1 MSHDK
6 LIQSIAGVVMLVLL
20 AGSGVAGTSIAESSG
35 KHRLVYADTAA
46 ENDSPEVAMGIAMG
60 AFRGVFVNML
70 WIRANRLQEEGKY
83 YEAIELAKTITKLQ
97 PRFPRVWVFQAWN
110 LAYNI
115 SVATQTP
122 EERWQWVDAGV
133 RLLREEGIPQNP
145 NDMLLH
151 KELSW
156 IFLHK
161 IQGVT
166 DDANQYYKRKVAEEW
181 TVVLGP
187 PPPPSPEMRTR
198 EAAMAAYGDWLGVVA
213 SAPDSVEGAINRE
226 PLVAEL
232 IGALESLFGSET
244 PLDTLRRYAIHE
256 ELHRKNLSDDRL
268 GGYLGLEGDEE
279 IQRIQTLSRLMHDP
293 QLEPAWDVYIAYLRK
308 RVLLDQFHMDPSTME
323 RYTREFGPLDWRH
336 PAAHS
341 LYWARLGV
349 ERGLGRVEEQNKSDY
364 DFTNTDRLVM
374 QSIQELFRSSELY
387 FDFLEFEQGR
397 YAYYMAM
404 PNTFFIDAYGE
415 QLEDVATRGGIATS
429 MKRTYTNYAA
439 GFENFLQDAILHYY
453 RRGQIDKA
461 IEYRHKLLTWPGRNI
476 NDWEADERLS
486 WPIDQYVE
494 WEMMGRYTSPT
505 LYVNQVSAALMGAF
519 TSGLLAGDQDLFN
532 SQYNWARQYHEYF
545 IREQNKGA
553 MLADPNAGR
562 MENLPKDFRVL
573 AGGVFTNL
581 LSSLSMDERET
592 MYLAAP
598 NELRLFAYLVLERE
612 LSEYMNEEAAN
623 GNGKRFDE
631 AFPPPVGIDQFR
643 VEMDA
648 LRDQQQQRLNID
660 VK

>member
-6 LIQSIAGVVMLVLL
+6 LIQVIAGAVMVALL
-20 AGSGVAGTSIAESSG
+20 AGSGVVGTSITESSG
-35 KHRLVYADTAA
+35 RYRLVLADTVAD
-46 ENDSPEVAMGIAMG
+46 NDSPEVAVGIAMG

-83 YEAIELAKTITKLQ
+83 YEAIELAETITKLQ
-97 PRFPRVWVFQAWN
+97 PRFPRVWVFHAWN

-122 EERWQWVDAGV
+122 EERWQWVDSGV
-133 RLLREEGIPQNP
+133 RLLRDEGIPQNP

-187 PPPPSPEMRTR
+187 PPAPGPEMRTR
-198 EAAMAAYGDWLGVVA
+198 DQAIQAYASWLDNVA
-213 SAPDSVEGAINRE
+213 TAPDSVEGAIEKE

-232 IGALESLFGSET
+232 IAALEDLFGTES
-244 PLDTLRRYAIHE
+244 PLDALRRFAVHE
-256 ELHRKNLSDDRL
+256 ELHRKGMSDERL
-268 GGYLGLEGDEE
+268 GDVLGVTDEGELE
-279 IQRIQTLSRLMHDP
+279 RIRTLSRLMHEP
-293 QLEPAWDVYIAYLRK
+293 QLTEAWKVYIAFLRK
-308 RVLLDQFHMDPSTME
+308 RVLLDTYHMDPARMA
-323 RYTREFGPLDWRH
+323 RYTRDFGPLDWRH

-349 ERGLGRVEEQNKSDY
+349 ERGLGRVEAQNKTDF

-387 FDFLEFEQGR
+387 FDFLEFEQGK

-404 PNTFFIDAYGE
+404 PNTFFIDSYGQ

-453 RRGQIDKA
+453 RRGDLDKA

-476 NDWEADERLS
+476 NDWEADEKLS

-494 WEMMGRYTSPT
+494 WEMMGRYTSPSV
-505 LYVNQVSAALMGAF
+505 YVNQITAALMGAY
-519 TSGLLAGDQDLFN
+519 TSGLLAGDQDLFQ
-532 SQYNWARQYHEYF
+532 SQYSWARQYHEYF
-545 IREQNKGA
+545 IREQNKGG
-553 MLADPNAGR
+553 MLANPETGR

-581 LSSLSMDERET
+581 LASLSEDERES

-598 NELRLFAYLVLERE
+598 NELRQYAYLILERE
-612 LSEYMNEEAAN
+612 LSESMNELAASGQGRPFN
-623 GNGKRFDE
+623 E
-631 AFPPPVGIDQFR
+631 VFPPPVGIDQFR
-643 VEMDA
+643 VEMEA
-648 LRDQQQQRLNID
+648 LRQQQQRDYNID

>member
-1 MSHDK
+1 VSHDK

-20 AGSGVAGTSIAESSG
+20 AGSGIAGTSIAESSG

-198 EAAMAAYGDWLGVVA
+198 EAAMAAYGNWLGVVA

-226 PLVAEL
+226 PLVADL
-232 IGALESLFGSET
+232 ISALESLFGTET

-256 ELHRKNLSDDRL
+256 ELHRRNLSDDRL
-268 GGYLGLEGDEE
+268 GSYLGLEGDEE
-279 IQRIQTLSRLMHDP
+279 IQRIQTLSRLMHDA
-293 QLEPAWDVYIAYLRK
+293 QLEPAWEVYIAYLRK
-308 RVLLDQFHMDPSTME
+308 RVLIDQYHMDPSIME

-374 QSIQELFRSSELY
+374 QSIQELFRSSEVY

-461 IEYRHKLLTWPGRNI
+461 IEYRRKLLTWPGRNI

-519 TSGLLAGDQDLFN
+519 TSGLLAGDQDLFI

-553 MLADPNAGR
+553 MIADPNAGR

-581 LSSLSMDERET
+581 LSTLNMDERET

-598 NELRLFAYLVLERE
+598 NDLRLFAYLVLERE
-612 LSEYMNEEAAN
+612 LSEYMNEEAAK
-623 GNGKRFDE
+623 GNGKTFDE

-643 VEMDA
+643 VEMEV

>member
-1 MSHDK
+1 MSRDRV
-6 LIQSIAGVVMLVLL
+6 IQVIAGVLALGLL
-20 AGSGVAGTSIAESSG
+20 LGSGAVSTSIAESSG
-35 KHRLVYADTAA
+35 RHRLVYADTASD
-46 ENDSPEVAMGIAMG
+46 NDSPEVAVGIAMG
-60 AFRGVFVNML
+60 AFRGIFVNML

-83 YEAIELAKTITKLQ
+83 YEAIELAETITRLQ
-97 PRFPRVWVFQAWN
+97 PRFPRVWVFHAWN

-122 EERWQWVDAGV
+122 GERWQWVDAGV

-145 NDMLLH
+145 NDMLIH
-151 KELSW
+151 KELAW

-166 DDANQYYKRKVAEEW
+166 DDSNQFYKRKVAEEW
-181 TVVLGP
+181 TVVMGP
-187 PPPPSPEMRTR
+187 PPPPGPEMRTR
-198 EAAMAAYGDWLGVVA
+198 EAAIAAYAAWLDTVA
-213 SAPDSVEGAINRE
+213 TAPDTIEGAIQRE

-232 IGALESLFGSET
+232 LAALEDLFGTEG
-244 PLDTLRRYAIHE
+244 PMDTLRRYAVHE
-256 ELHRKNLSDDRL
+256 ELHRKNMSDDRL
-268 GGYLGLEGDEE
+268 GEILGLIEEDELE
-279 IQRIQTLSRLMHDP
+279 RISTLSRLMH
-293 QLEPAWDVYIAYLRK
+293 EPELTSAWEVYIAYLRK
-308 RVLLDQFHMDPSTME
+308 RVLLDEYQMDPSRMA
-323 RYTREFGPLDWRH
+323 RYTREYGPLDWRH

-349 ERGLGRVEEQNKSDY
+349 ERGLGRVEEQNREDF

-374 QSIQELFRSSELY
+374 HSIQELFRSSEIY

-404 PNTFFIDAYGE
+404 PNTHFIDSYGQ

-461 IEYRHKLLTWPGRNI
+461 VEYRHKLLTWPGRNI
-476 NDWEADERLS
+476 NDWEADEQLS

-494 WEMMGRYTSPT
+494 WEMMGRYTSPS
-505 LYVNQVSAALMGAF
+505 LYVNQVTAALMGAF
-519 TSGLLAGDQDLFN
+519 TSGLLGGDQDLFQ
-532 SQYNWARQYHEYF
+532 SQYNWARQFHGYF
-545 IREQNKGA
+545 IREQNKA
-553 MLADPNAGR
+553 PLLASPETGR

-573 AGGVFTNL
+573 AGGVFVSL
-581 LSSLSMDERET
+581 LASLSEDERET

-598 NELRLFAYLVLERE
+598 NELKQYAYLILERE
-612 LSEYMNEEAAN
+612 LSESMNEQAAA
-623 GNGKRFDE
+623 GEGRTFE
-631 AFPPPVGIDQFR
+631 ETFPPPVGIDAFR
-643 VEMDA
+643 AEMDA
-648 LRDQQQQRLNID
+648 LRAQQQRDLNID

>member
-20 AGSGVAGTSIAESSG
+20 AGSGIAGTSIAESSG

-198 EAAMAAYGDWLGVVA
+198 EAAMAAYGNWLGVVA

-226 PLVAEL
+226 PLVADL
-232 IGALESLFGSET
+232 ISALESLFGTET

-256 ELHRKNLSDDRL
+256 ELHRRNLSDDRL
-268 GGYLGLEGDEE
+268 GSYLGLEGDEE
-279 IQRIQTLSRLMHDP
+279 IQRIQTLSRLMHDA
-293 QLEPAWDVYIAYLRK
+293 QLEPAWEVYIAYLRK
-308 RVLLDQFHMDPSTME
+308 RVLIDQYHMDPSIME

-374 QSIQELFRSSELY
+374 QSIQELFRSSEVY

-461 IEYRHKLLTWPGRNI
+461 IEYRRKLLTWPGRNI

-519 TSGLLAGDQDLFN
+519 TSGLLAGDQDLFI

-545 IREQNKGA
+545 IREQNKGG
-553 MLADPNAGR
+553 MLANPETGR

-581 LSSLSMDERET
+581 LSTLNMDERET

-598 NELRLFAYLVLERE
+598 NDLRLFAYLVLERE
-612 LSEYMNEEAAN
+612 LSEYMNEEAAK
-623 GNGKRFDE
+623 GNGKTFDE

-643 VEMDA
+643 VEMEV

>member
-6 LIQSIAGVVMLVLL
+6 LIQIIAGVIMLVLL
-20 AGSGVAGTSIAESSG
+20 GGSGVVGTSIAESSG

-46 ENDSPEVAMGIAMG
+46 DNDRPEVAVGIAMG

-70 WIRANRLQEEGKY
+70 WIRANRLQEDGKY
-83 YEAIELAKTITKLQ
+83 YEAIELAETITRLQ
-97 PRFPRVWVFQAWN
+97 PRFPRVWVFHAWN

-145 NDMLLH
+145 NDMLIH
-151 KELSW
+151 KELAW

-166 DDANQYYKRKVAEEW
+166 DDANQHYKRKIAEEW

-198 EAAMAAYGDWLGVVA
+198 EAAMQAYGNWLGAVA
-213 SAPDSVEGAINRE
+213 SAPDSVAGAINKE
-226 PLVAEL
+226 PLVADL
-232 IGALESLFGSET
+232 IAALEDLFGSES
-244 PLDTLRRYAIHE
+244 PLDTLRRYAVHE
-256 ELHRKNLSDDRL
+256 ELHRKNMSDDRL
-268 GGYLGLEGDEE
+268 GEILGLIEDDELE
-279 IQRIQTLSRLMHDP
+279 RIQTLSRLMHDA
-293 QLEPAWDVYIAYLRK
+293 QLKPAWDVYITHLRK
-308 RVLLDQFHMDPSTME
+308 RVLLDEYHMDPSIME

-349 ERGLGRVEEQNKSDY
+349 ERGLGRVEEQNKKDF

-374 QSIQELFRSSELY
+374 HSIQELFRSSELY

-415 QLEDVATRGGIATS
+415 QLEDVASRGGIATS

-461 IEYRHKLLTWPGRNI
+461 LEYRRKLLTWPGRNI

-494 WEMMGRYTSPT
+494 WEMMGRYTSPSV
-505 LYVNQVSAALMGAF
+505 YVNQVTAALMGAY

-532 SQYNWARQYHEYF
+532 SQYGWARQYHEYF
-545 IREQNKGA
+545 FREQDKGSL
-553 MLADPNAGR
+553 LANPETGR

-573 AGGVFTNL
+573 AGGVFANL
-581 LSSLSMDERET
+581 LASLSMDERET

-598 NELRLFAYLVLERE
+598 NELKQFAFLILERE
-612 LSEYMNEEAAN
+612 LSEFMNEQAAQ
-623 GNGKRFDE
+623 GNGKTFE
-631 AFPPPVGIDQFR
+631 QAFPPPIGIDQFR
-643 VEMDA
+643 AEMEA
-648 LRDQQQQRLNID
+648 IRQQQQRQLNID
-660 VK
+660 IK